1 MMNQADS
8 SFTNSAIVKE
18 FESAI
23 NQMQQLQVALNDT
36 S

>member
-1 MMNQADS
+1 MDKTDS
-8 SFTNSAIVKE
+8 QFSASPIVKE

-23 NQMQQLQVALNDT
+23 NQIEQLQVALNDA

>member
-1 MMNQADS
+1 MDKTDS
-8 SFTNSAIVKE
+8 QFNSNAIVKE

-23 NQMQQLQVALNDT
+23 NQIEQLQTALNDA

>member
-1 MMNQADS
+1 MDKTDS
-8 SFTNSAIVKE
+8 QFSSSPIVKE

-23 NQMQQLQVALNDT
+23 NQIEQLQVALNDA